1 MKGQFYTYE
10 VFLNYQAVHLLADGI
25 ERAKS
30 RDRGAIIEA
39 LSNSTW
45 DKHFMPY
52 GPTKFVNGQ
61 NQGAQPLMMQVL
73 KGDIKVVLPNTY
85 AQAEP
90 VFPWKA

>member
-1 MKGQFYTYE
+1 MVLG
-10 VFLNYQAVHLLADGI
+10 VLGSGSGSNMQAILDAI

-30 RDRGAIIEA
+30 SKREDIINT
-39 LSNSTW
+39 LSSSTW

-61 NQGAQPLMMQVL
+61 NTGAAPVTLQVL
-73 KGDIKVVLPNTY
+73 KNDIKVIMPNTL
-85 AQAEP
+85 AEAEP